1 MFPHLKGHG
10 QRVNL
15 QLLQEAACRELVQL
29 LERIEGSKVIVLDEE
44 MIGPLDLVTRPKL
57 FADRGIR
64 LLALKPE
71 LHLPREVANVVY
83 VVRPRVALMEQLAAH
98 VKAGGRSATGR
109 QYHILFAPRRSCLCI
124 SQLEVSGVLG
134 SFGRIEE
141 LAWNYLPLDADV
153 VSMELPNAFRDVSVD
168 GDTSS
173 LYQAAVGLVQLQRL
187 YGRIPKIYGK
197 GEFAHR
203 VWEHAKQLGR
213 DERTLYNGDKGVVD
227 QLILL
232 DRGIDLLSPLA
243 TQLTYEGLV
252 DEFYGIRQNKLK
264 LSAENFP
271 SDGSIGGVGVGGGGN
286 GSGPRIEESQSL
298 LGDSEKKTILLHSGE
313 QLYAELRNKHFNEV
327 TKLLAR
333 KAREIHNQMHA
344 TSQDKSVQEIKS
356 FVENLLPQLMVQKK
370 ATSEHTAIAGL
381 LHEQVNAVSFAD
393 DLAAEQEFMVCADL
407 DKPSAYIE
415 DLIASKV
422 ELRRVLRLICLQCT
436 AASGFKEKL
445 LNHYKRE
452 LVHVYGLEVLLTI
465 SNLEKSGLLHLQT
478 ESRAYSVLRKTL
490 HLTVDDNVEVEP
502 KDISYVHSFYAPL
515 TARLVE
521 HSLKPLGWQSL
532 KSQITNLPGPT
543 FEDFQAQLV
552 GIGGRHTGTT
562 VTEGSLLNV
571 PRVVLVCFVGGCTF
585 AEIAALRFLAAQEDN
600 NVEFLIA
607 TTKVVNK
614 HSFLDSLM
622 SS

>member
-1 MFPHLKGHG
+1 MFPHLKGNG

-15 QLLQEAACRELVQL
+15 KLLQEAACRELVQQ
-29 LERIEGSKVIVLDEE
+29 LEGIEGAKAIVLDEA

-64 LLALKPE
+64 LFALRPE
-71 LHLPREVANVVY
+71 LPQLEREVTNVVY
-83 VVRPRVALMEQLAAH
+83 VVRPKVALMELLVRH
-98 VKAGGRSATGR
+98 VKSSPSGSGR
-109 QYHILFAPRRSCLCI
+109 QFHILFLPRRSCLCV
-124 SQLEVSGVLG
+124 SQLENAGVLG
-134 SFGRIEE
+134 SFGRIAE
-141 LAWNYLPLDADV
+141 LPWNYLPLDADV
-153 VSMELPNAFRDVSVD
+153 VTMELGQAFRDVSVD

-173 LYQAAVGLVQLQRL
+173 LYQTAVGLVQLQRL

-197 GEFAHR
+197 GEQAHR

-213 DERTLYNGDKGVVD
+213 DERSLYHGDKGVID

-232 DRGIDLLSPLA
+232 DRSIDLLSPLA
-243 TQLTYEGLV
+243 TQLTYEGLI
-252 DEFYGIRQNKLK
+252 DEFFGIRQNKVTLP
-264 LSAENFP
+264 AEHFP
-271 SDGSIGGVGVGGGGN
+271 SEGTAVSGGGG
-286 GSGPRIEESQSL
+286 GGVSSSRGDEGQSL
-298 LGDSEKKTILLHSGE
+298 LTDSEKKTILLHSGE
-313 QLYAELRNKHFNEV
+313 PLYAELRNKHFNEV

-333 KAREIHNQMHA
+333 KAREIHAQMHA
-344 TSQDKSVQEIKS
+344 TSQDRSVQEIKS
-356 FVENLLPQLMVQKK
+356 FVENLLPQLMAQKK

-381 LHEQVNAVSFAD
+381 LHEQVNADAFAD

-415 DLIASKV
+415 DQIANKAP
-422 ELRRVLRLICLQCT
+422 LRTVLRLLCLQCT
-436 AASGFKEKL
+436 AASGFKDKL
-445 LNHYKRE
+445 LSHYKRE
-452 LVHVYGLEVLLTI
+452 LVHVYGLEVLLTL
-465 SNLEKSGLLHLQT
+465 SSLEKAGLLHQQT
-478 ESRAYSVLRKTL
+478 ESRAYAVLRKTL
-490 HLTVDDNVEVEP
+490 HLTVDDNVEVNP

-552 GIGGRHTGTT
+552 GIGGRHAGPLIS
-562 VTEGSLLNV
+562 EGSLLHV

-607 TTKVVNK
+607 TTKVINK

-622 SS
+622 GS

>member
-1 MFPHLKGHG
+1 MFPNLKGHG

-15 QLLQEAACRELVQL
+15 QLLQEAACRELVQQ
-29 LERIEGSKVIVLDEE
+29 LEHIEGSKVIVLDEA

-83 VVRPRVALMEQLAAH
+83 VVRPRVALMEHLAAH
-98 VKAGGRSATGR
+98 VKNGGRAAAGR
-109 QYHILFAPRRSCLCI
+109 QYHILFAPRRSRLCVC
-124 SQLEVSGVLG
+124 QLEVSGVLG

-141 LAWNYLPLDADV
+141 LAWNYLPLDADL
-153 VSMELPNAFRDVSVD
+153 VSMELPNGFRDVSVD

-213 DERTLYNGDKGVVD
+213 DERSLYNGDKGVID

-232 DRGIDLLSPLA
+232 DRGIDLISPLA
-243 TQLTYEGLV
+243 TQLTYEGLI
-252 DEFYGIRQNKLK
+252 DEFYGIRQNKLT
-264 LSAENFP
+264 LPAENFP
-271 SDGSIGGVGVGGGGN
+271 SDGSIN
-286 GSGPRIEESQSL
+286 SSGPRTEESQSL
-298 LGDSEKKTILLHSGE
+298 LSDNEKKTILLHSGE

-333 KAREIHNQMHA
+333 KAREIHVQMHA

-356 FVENLLPQLMVQKK
+356 FVENLLPQLMAQKK

-393 DLAAEQEFMVCADL
+393 DLAAEQEFMVCADI

-415 DLIASKV
+415 DLIACKA
-422 ELRRVLRLICLQCT
+422 ELRRVLRLICLQCI
-436 AASGFKEKL
+436 AASGLKEKL

-452 LVHVYGLEVLLTI
+452 LVHVYGLEVLLTV
-465 SNLEKSGLLHLQT
+465 SNLEKSGLLHQQT

-515 TARLVE
+515 TARIVE

-532 KSQITNLPGPT
+532 KSQINNLSGPT

-552 GIGGRHTGTT
+552 GIGGRHTVGTT
-562 VTEGSLLNV
+562 VSEGSLLNV

-614 HSFLDSLM
+614 HSFLESLM

>member
-15 QLLQEAACRELVQL
+15 QLLQEANCRELVQQ
-29 LERIEGSKVIVLDEE
+29 LERIEGSKVIVLDEA
-44 MIGPLDLVTRPKL
+44 MIGPLNLVTRPKL

-71 LHLPREVANVVY
+71 LHLPREVTNVVY
-83 VVRPRVALMEQLAAH
+83 VVRPRVALMDQLAGH
-98 VKAGGRSATGR
+98 VKAGGGQAGR

-124 SQLEVSGVLG
+124 SQLENSGVLG
-134 SFGRIEE
+134 SFGRIAE

-153 VSMELPNAFRDVSVD
+153 VTMELPNAFRDVSVD

-197 GEFAHR
+197 GEQAHR

-213 DERTLYNGDKGVVD
+213 DERSLYNGDKGIVD

-232 DRGIDLLSPLA
+232 DRSIDLLSPLA
-243 TQLTYEGLV
+243 TQLTYEGLI
-252 DEFYGIRQNKLK
+252 DEFYGIRQNKLM
-264 LSAENFP
+264 LPSEHFP
-271 SDGSIGGVGVGGGGN
+271 SDGGLGGGAGGNIGN
-286 GSGPRIEESQSL
+286 GSRADESQSL
-298 LGDSEKKTILLHSGE
+298 LGDGEMKTIMLHSGE
-313 QLYAELRNKHFNEV
+313 TLYAELRNKHFNEV

-333 KAREIHNQMHA
+333 KAREIHAQMHA
-344 TSQDKSVQEIKS
+344 TSQDKSVKEIKS
-356 FVENLLPQLMVQKK
+356 FVENLLPQLMAQKK

-381 LHEQVNAVSFAD
+381 LHEQVNAVAFAD
-393 DLAAEQEFMVCADL
+393 DLAAEQEFMVCADI

-415 DLIASKV
+415 DQIASKA
-422 ELRRVLRLICLQCT
+422 ELRGVLRLICLQCA
-436 AASGFKEKL
+436 AASGLKEKL

-452 LVHVYGLEVLLTI
+452 LVQVYGLEVLLTI
-465 SNLEKSGLLHLQT
+465 SNLEKAGLLHQQT
-478 ESRAYSVLRKTL
+478 ESRAYAVLRKTL

-532 KSQITNLPGPT
+532 KSQINNLPGPT

-552 GIGGRHTGTT
+552 GIGGRHTGAT
-562 VTEGSLLNV
+562 VAEKSLLHV

-585 AEIAALRFLAAQEDN
+585 AEVAALRFLAAQEDN

-607 TTKVVNK
+607 TTKIINK

-622 SS
+622 GS

>member
-1 MFPHLKGHG
+1 MFPHLKGQG

-15 QLLQEAACRELVQL
+15 QLLQEANCRELVQQ
-29 LERIEGSKVIVLDEE
+29 LERIEGSKVIVLDEA
-44 MIGPLDLVTRPKL
+44 MIGPLNLVTRPKL

-64 LLALKPE
+64 LLALKSE

-83 VVRPRVALMEQLAAH
+83 VVRPRVALMDQLAGH
-98 VKAGGRSATGR
+98 VKAGGQAAAAAGR

-124 SQLEVSGVLG
+124 SQLENSGVLG
-134 SFGRIEE
+134 SFGRIAE
-141 LAWNYLPLDADV
+141 LPWNYLPLDADIV
-153 VSMELPNAFRDVSVD
+153 TMELPNAFRDVSVD

-197 GEFAHR
+197 GEQAHR

-213 DERTLYNGDKGVVD
+213 DERTLYNGDKGIVD

-232 DRGIDLLSPLA
+232 DRSIDLLSPLA
-243 TQLTYEGLV
+243 TQLTYEGLI
-252 DEFYGIRQNKLK
+252 DEFYGIRQNKLM
-264 LSAENFP
+264 LPSEHFP
-271 SDGSIGGVGVGGGGN
+271 SDVGLAGVAGGSIGN
-286 GSGPRIEESQSL
+286 GSRVDESQSL
-298 LGDSEKKTILLHSGE
+298 LGDGEKKTIMLHSGE
-313 QLYAELRNKHFNEV
+313 TLYAELRNKHFNEV

-333 KAREIHNQMHA
+333 KAREIHAQMHA
-344 TSQDKSVQEIKS
+344 TSQDKSVKEIKS
-356 FVENLLPQLMVQKK
+356 FVENLLPQLMAQKK

-381 LHEQVNAVSFAD
+381 LHEQVNAVAFAD

-415 DLIASKV
+415 DQIASKA
-422 ELRRVLRLICLQCT
+422 ELRRVLRLICLQC
-436 AASGFKEKL
+436 AASSGLKEKL

-452 LVHVYGLEVLLTI
+452 LIQVYGLEVLLTI
-465 SNLEKSGLLHLQT
+465 SNLEKAGLLHQQT
-478 ESRAYSVLRKTL
+478 ESRAYAVLRKTL

-532 KSQITNLPGPT
+532 KSQINNLPGPT

-552 GIGGRHTGTT
+552 GIGGRHPGPT
-562 VTEGSLLNV
+562 VAEKSLLHV

-585 AEIAALRFLAAQEDN
+585 AEVAALRFLAAQEDN

-607 TTKVVNK
+607 TTKIINK

-622 SS
+622 GS